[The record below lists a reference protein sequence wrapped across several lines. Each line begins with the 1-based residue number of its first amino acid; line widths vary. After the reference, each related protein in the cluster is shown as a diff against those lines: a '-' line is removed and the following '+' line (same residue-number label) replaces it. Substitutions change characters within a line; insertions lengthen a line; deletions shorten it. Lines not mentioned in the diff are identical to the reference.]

1 MIDQIIR
8 FALRHRIVVV
18 VLAAA
23 FLVGGGFALGNLA
36 VDAFPDVTNVQVVVA
51 TEAPGN
57 GPEDV
62 ERLVTIPLEIVMAG
76 MPGLSEVR
84 SVSRNAL
91 SQITLVFTDEVEVYD
106 AREMVLERLE
116 SVENQLPEGI
126 TPVLGPVTTGLSEVY
141 LYTLEHP
148 DDGDEALGEERLT
161 QRRTIQEWVVR
172 PLLRGVDG
180 VADVTSVGGYE
191 RQYQIL
197 VHPEQLAYFELTARD
212 VYTAIGLNNA
222 NSGGGILPQFEQQF
236 LVRGL
241 GLIESTQDIRDIVL
255 KEVDGTPVYV
265 GDVAEV
271 RIGRAVRY
279 GAVVKNGVTESVG
292 GIVLMQAGGNAR
304 AIVNRVKER
313 VEELNAAGAI
323 PDGLRIVP
331 YYDRSELVEAA
342 VGTVAGVLVQGV
354 VLVVLVLLV
363 FLGNI
368 RSAFIVVATLVL
380 TPLAT
385 LLIMNQLGISA
396 NLMSLGGMAIA
407 IGMIVDGSVV
417 VVENAYRHLA
427 RARGKP
433 LSPRAMVQWAAAEVG
448 TPVVFGVGVICLVFV
463 PLMTLQ
469 GMEGKT
475 FSPLAYV
482 IAIAMF
488 VSLVLSLT
496 LSPVLC
502 SFLLNAKSEG
512 GTKLVRKL
520 EGPYLAL
527 LKTALRNGRVTVG
540 LAALMLVASWSLI
553 PTLGTSFVPEM
564 KEGSL
569 VPGLGRSPNMSL
581 EESLELEM
589 EALRI
594 VAETPGVSGV
604 VSNLGRG
611 GDPTEVQPEW
621 ESGPIATL
629 LPRDQ
634 LPDGWTQD
642 DVADAMRA
650 GLAEVPGA
658 VVVMAQ
664 PISDRVDEMVAGVK
678 ADLAIKVFGHDLEIL
693 LEKAEAVAS
702 VVRGIQGSRDVRV
715 ERVAGQQYLTIA
727 TDRRAIAR
735 FGLNVADVNDLIH
748 TAVAGRQATEIYEG
762 ERRFPAVVRFP
773 ERFRDSPESI
783 ELIMVRSP
791 TGALV
796 PLSEL
801 AQIDVRNGPVQIG
814 REGGRRRVIV
824 ATNVADRDL
833 GGFVA
838 EVQARVGEEVELDP
852 GYYLTWG
859 GQFESLERASA
870 RLAVIIP
877 LTFAA
882 VFFLLFLFFDSVR
895 FATLIVLVIPFAT
908 IGGILGLA
916 ISGEYLSVPASVGFI
931 TLGGIAVLNGV
942 VLVEFIQGLEARG
955 RTRLSAIV
963 RGCKDRLRPVLM
975 TAITSL
981 LGLAPFLVASG
992 PGSEVQRP
1000 LAVVVIG
1007 GILTCT
1013 PLTLVVVPVL
1023 YAWFAGREDETEDDL
1038 ESVQRI
1044 RERRNPARFAP
1055 PAGPNAPGS

>member
-1 MIDQIIR
+1 VIDYVIR
-8 FALRHRIVVV
+8 FALRHRVVVV

-23 FLVGGGFALGNLA
+23 FLVGGGLALGGLA

-76 MPGLSEVR
+76 MPGLSVVR

-116 SVENQLPEGI
+116 SVENQLPSGI
-126 TPVLGPVTTGLSEVY
+126 NPILGPVTTGLSEVY
-141 LYTLEHP
+141 LYTLERP
-148 DDGDEALGEERLT
+148 DDGDDPLSEEELT
-161 QRRTIQEWVVR
+161 DRRTIQEWILR
-172 PLLRGVDG
+172 PLLRGVEG
-180 VADVTSVGGYE
+180 VADVTSVGGFE

-197 VHPEQLAYFELTARD
+197 VDPEQLAYFDLTAKD
-212 VYTAIGLNNA
+212 VYQAIALNNA

-241 GLIESTQDIRDIVL
+241 GLIESLQDIRDIVL
-255 KEVDGTPVYV
+255 KEVGGTPVYV

-271 RIGRAVRY
+271 GIGRGVRY
-279 GAVVKNGVTESVG
+279 GAVIKNGITESVG

-304 AIVNRVKER
+304 AIVTRVKQR
-313 VEELNAAGAI
+313 VDELNSDGSI
-323 PDGLRIVP
+323 PGGLQVVP
-331 YYDRSELVEAA
+331 YYDRSELVDAA
-342 VGTVAGVLVQGV
+342 VGTVATVLLEGVG
-354 VLVVLVLLV
+354 LVVLVLLV
-363 FLGNI
+363 FLGNV

-396 NLMSLGGMAIA
+396 NLMSLGGLAIA

-417 VVENAYRHLA
+417 VVENAYRHLG
-427 RARGKP
+427 RAHGKA
-433 LSPRAMVQWAAAEVG
+433 LSTRAMVQWAAAEVG
-448 TPVVFGVGVICLVFV
+448 TPVVFGVGVICIVFV

-475 FSPLAYV
+475 FAPLAYV

-488 VSLVLSLT
+488 ISLILSLT

-502 SFLLNAKSEG
+502 SYLLKSGPAG
-512 GTKLVRKL
+512 GTKLVKAL
-520 EGPYLAL
+520 EGPYRRL
-527 LKTALRNGRVTVG
+527 LTFSLRHGKMTV
-540 LAALMLVASWSLI
+540 LVSAAMLLGSWSLV
-553 PTLGTSFVPEM
+553 PLLGVSFVPEM

-569 VPGLGRSPNMSL
+569 VPGIGRSPNMSL
-581 EESLELEM
+581 AESLEMEM

-594 VAETPGVSGV
+594 VAATPGVALV
-604 VSNLGRG
+604 VSNIGRG

-629 LPRDQ
+629 MPRDE
-634 LPDGWTQD
+634 LPEGWTQD
-642 DVADAMRA
+642 DVADAMRK

-678 ADLAIKVFGHDLEIL
+678 ADLAIKVFGTDLAVL
-693 LEKAEAVAS
+693 LEKAEAVAR
-702 VVRGIQGSRDVRV
+702 VVREVAGSRDVRV

-735 FGLNVADVNDLIH
+735 YGLNVADVNDLIH
-748 TAVAGRQATEIYEG
+748 TAVAGRVTTEIYEG

-783 ELIMVRSP
+783 ARIMIRSQ

-801 AQIDVRNGPVQIG
+801 AKIDVRNGPVQIG
-814 REGGRRRVIV
+814 RENGRRRVIV
-824 ATNVADRDL
+824 ATNVAERDL

-838 EVQARVGEEVELDP
+838 EVQAKVAEEVELDP
-852 GYYLTWG
+852 GYYLRWG
-859 GQFESLERASA
+859 GQFESLQRAQA
-870 RLAVIIP
+870 RLSIIIP
-877 LTFAA
+877 LTFAV

-895 FATLIVLVIPFAT
+895 YATLIVLVIPFAT
-908 IGGILGLA
+908 IGGILGLV

-931 TLGGIAVLNGV
+931 TLGGIAVMNGV
-942 VLVEFIQGLEARG
+942 VLVEFIQGLEKRG
-955 RTRLSAIV
+955 RTRVSAIV
-963 RGCKDRLRPVLM
+963 RGCMDRLRPVLM
-975 TAITSL
+975 TATTTL
-981 LGLAPFLVASG
+981 LGLAPFLIATG

-1013 PLTLVVVPVL
+1013 PLTLIVVPVL
-1023 YAWFAGREDETEDDL
+1023 YEWFARGEDEEDDEL
-1038 ESVQRI
+1038 DSVQGI
-1044 RERRNPARFAP
+1044 RERRQPARFAP
-1055 PAGPNAPGS
+1055 KQTSA